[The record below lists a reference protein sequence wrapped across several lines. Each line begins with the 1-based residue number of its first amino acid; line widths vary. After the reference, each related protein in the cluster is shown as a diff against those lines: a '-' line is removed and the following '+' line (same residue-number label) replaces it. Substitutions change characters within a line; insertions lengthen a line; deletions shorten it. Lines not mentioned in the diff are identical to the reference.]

1 MIRDGKRSASVFFLG
16 ESLVKRK
23 RRMERCVLR
32 AITVM
37 ILLEINV
44 MILMEIIVMILMEI
58 IVMIL
63 MEIMMMVMLMVQIIY
78 VVQVTP
84 RAVLHSVREEKE
96 PREGRYRPVI
106 LSELRV

>member
-1 MIRDGKRSASVFFLG
+1 MIRDGKRSASAFFLG
-16 ESLVKRK
+16 ESLVRRK
-23 RRMERCVLR
+23 RRMERCVLG

-37 ILLEINV
+37 ILMEINV
-44 MILMEIIVMILMEI
+44 MVLMEI

-96 PREGRYRPVI
+96 PREGRYGPVI
-106 LSELRV
+106 LAELRI